1 MDEIRKEVGLGFQ
14 KRLMPL
20 SRVLLGNFALIPLA
34 VMLAWAGCSRETGL
48 TVENRSSGVLTN
60 VVVSG
65 SGFFERIESL
75 PAGLKQRVTVRSR
88 GETGVRVAF
97 DAGNRHVDAEEQG
110 YFEGGG
116 VYRVAVIIEP
126 DLTVTV
132 SSELEKY

>member
-1 MDEIRKEVGLGFQ
+1 
-14 KRLMPL
+14 MPP
-20 SRVLLGNFALIPLA
+20 SRVLLSSLALIPLA

-48 TVENRSSGVLTN
+48 TIENRSSRVITN
-60 VVVSG
+60 VVISG
-65 SGFFERIESL
+65 SGFSERIESL
-75 PAGLKQRVTVRSR
+75 PAGLKQKVTIRPR
-88 GETGVRVAF
+88 GETGARVMF

-116 VYRVAVIIEP
+116 RYRVAVIIEP

>member
-1 MDEIRKEVGLGFQ
+1 MVS
-14 KRLMPL
+14 KR
-20 SRVLLGNFALIPLA
+20 SLIIVA

-65 SGFFERIESL
+65 SGFSEHIDRLTAGSERQL
-75 PAGLKQRVTVRSR
+75 AVHSR
-88 GETGVRVAF
+88 GESGVRVAF

-116 VYRVAVIIEP
+116 GYRVAVIIEP

-132 SSELEKY
+132 SSELEQY

>member
-1 MDEIRKEVGLGFQ
+1 MLRS
-14 KRLMPL
+14 RLYGGKVPGTIDAP
-20 SRVLLGNFALIPLA
+20 SRVMLGSRILILLALAFVLDS
-34 VMLAWAGCSRETGL
+34 CSRETGL
-48 TVENRSSGVLTN
+48 TVANHSPGVITN
-60 VVVSG
+60 IVVSG
-65 SGFFERIESL
+65 SGFSEHIDHLVAGSERRL
-75 PAGLKQRVTVRSR
+75 LVHPR
-88 GETGVRVAF
+88 GESGARVAF